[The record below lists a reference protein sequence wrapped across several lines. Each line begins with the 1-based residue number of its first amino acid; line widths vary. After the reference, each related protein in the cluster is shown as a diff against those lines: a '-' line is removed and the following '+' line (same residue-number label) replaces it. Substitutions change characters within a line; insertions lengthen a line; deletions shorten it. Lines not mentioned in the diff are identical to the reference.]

1 MQAKTSLMD
10 YDFNGAVNYHYG
22 KFPPSVDY
30 SFFIDELIRATDAL
44 ARFDQMLK
52 NLHNNE
58 ILLAPL
64 RNREALLS
72 SRIEGTISTMDE
84 ILQYEADDDGTTSLS
99 AKSDVIE
106 TILYQRTLK
115 SAQQA
120 LEEGYEFSINFIKQM
135 HQQLLVAGRGASKS
149 PGEFKT
155 TQNYLADKTKRK
167 IQFVPIS
174 PELLPQ
180 ALETLFDYMSSSKE
194 PSLIKTAVMHL
205 EFEALHPFK
214 DGNGRI
220 GRMLIPLL
228 LWKEKVLS
236 QPHFYISDYF
246 EENKDLYIE
255 TMRSV
260 SKTDNWNEWIR
271 FFLIAVE
278 SQAVR
283 NLQIAEKIKNLY
295 EDMKAEFAELLSS
308 KWNMEILDFIFTY
321 PVFRNNRFVKNTG
334 IPAATGAL
342 IIKKLVEQGY
352 LRQIEEASGRRAALY
367 SFEPLLKMVRV

>member
-1 MQAKTSLMD
+1 LQAKTSLMD